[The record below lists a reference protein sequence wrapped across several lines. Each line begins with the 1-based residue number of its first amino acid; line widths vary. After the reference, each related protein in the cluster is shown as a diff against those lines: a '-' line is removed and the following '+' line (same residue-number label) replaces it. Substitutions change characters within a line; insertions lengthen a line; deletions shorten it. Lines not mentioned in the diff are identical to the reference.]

1 MMIFN
6 RTQADVEKAI
16 SIRNDKV
23 KRFAKLSND
32 DIEALERGFI
42 TINTINRVEEK
53 QAELYGF
60 FIGSGYYC
68 PKISNR
74 IWQDGEIFK
83 IEDLERLIANNE
95 ILRKA
100 FFDLMETPFQPKI
113 NYHLETA
120 NAIEKILYNLSENYQ
135 YMVSNFKRCGAY
147 RCGA

>member
-1 MMIFN
+1 MIFN

-16 SIRNDKV
+16 LIRNDKV
-23 KRFAKLSND
+23 KKFSELSSD

-60 FIGSGYYC
+60 FVGSGYSC
-68 PKISNR
+68 PEILNR
-74 IWQDGEIFK
+74 SWRDGEFFK
-83 IEDLERLIANNE
+83 IEDLKRLIANNE

-100 FFDLMETPFQPKI
+100 FFDLTETPLQPKP
-113 NYHLETA
+113 NYHFETT
-120 NAIEKILYNLSENYQ
+120 NAIEKILYDLSENYQ
-135 YMVSNFKRCGAY
+135 YMVSNFKRCGVY